1 MQKKRKHSISRQHV
15 KQNSPLH
22 SKELFHSSL
31 NRDRTDMVLLPA
43 DFESTASTNS
53 AMRPILCRILK
64 KRILQVNRQKH
75 PDRPYR
81 EAGRLVSTCLRQA
94 MFLIPLRLQSPPD
107 LRRIPD
113 IRNLQEGCRPHIHI
127 RSRIVTDNLSC
138 KGPKGKLKFKQCLI

>member
-53 AMRPILCRILK
+53 AMRPVLCRILK
-64 KRILQVNRQKH
+64 KRILQVNIQKYTRTGLIGKPGALFPPVSGRQSFLFLYDFKVL
-75 PDRPYR
+75 RTCAAYR
-81 EAGRLVSTCLRQA
+81 TYEIFRKAVALIFISAQYTSVLHSCL
-94 MFLIPLRLQSPPD
+94 LIKNRY
-107 LRRIPD
+107 
-113 IRNLQEGCRPHIHI
+113 
-127 RSRIVTDNLSC
+127 
-138 KGPKGKLKFKQCLI
+138 